1 MAGVLGPY
9 FSAHFI
15 LTPSL
20 FYALFGPAV
29 ALTAMGN
36 LLAAEILTNLHSFAI
51 VVPNHAGEDVYRFE
65 TPVKVCIRVRVC
77 QLVRACVFPAVQVC
91 VRLSSRTGVRACVR
105 ACMCAFALA
114 RMLACLFML
123 ACLLHTYAGAFQ
135 SSNFV

>member
-20 FYALFGPAV
+20 FYALFGPTV
-29 ALTAMGN
+29 AITAMGN

-65 TPVKVCIRVRVC
+65 TPVKVCVHVRVC
-77 QLVRACVFPAVQVC
+77 QGVRACVFPAVQVC
-91 VRLSSRTGVRACVR
+91 VRACVHMCFC
-105 ACMCAFALA
+105 ACAY
-114 RMLACLFML
+114 ACLL
-123 ACLLHTYAGAFQ
+123 ACLLHTHAGAFPG
-135 SSNFV
+135 SNFV